1 MDIGISTACFY
12 PEVLTEDTLKI
23 IAGMGFTTIEVFLE
37 TASEYREDYCRRLRE
52 DIEKYNLRVYS
63 VHSFAVQHEPF
74 LFDKYGPRKKD
85 AWDTFL
91 RVTRAARILGAK
103 HITFHG
109 PSRKWFDNEAS
120 ELMEISGEMD
130 SLAETAALSG
140 VSLAWENVY
149 WCLSHDPAL
158 MQQVMEGVTSD
169 NINFTLDLKQANRSR
184 VPVERYLEI
193 MEKRLVN
200 VHINDYSPGSMC
212 LLPGQGQVD
221 FPRLYETLD
230 RAGYR
235 GPFIIEVY
243 RNNFSGYDDLARARD
258 FLLEAGAKEASP

>member
-1 MDIGISTACFY
+1 
-12 PEVLTEDTLKI
+12 
-23 IAGMGFTTIEVFLE
+23 
-37 TASEYREDYCRRLRE
+37 
-52 DIEKYNLRVYS
+52 
-63 VHSFAVQHEPF
+63 
-74 LFDKYGPRKKD
+74 D

-258 FLLEAGAKEASP
+258 FLLEAGAKGASP